1 MLYGAQYIL
10 LLFAN
15 APLRYLKGPL
25 SVSPLSISVALPVLG
40 SYSSMLLVDF
50 ALGAKYTLP
59 LGAATAPLYAPLVL
73 YIVLPK
79 SNELLL
85 LVPVKSKELMAADI

>member
-1 MLYGAQYIL
+1 
-10 LLFAN
+10 
-15 APLRYLKGPL
+15 
-25 SVSPLSISVALPVLG
+25 
-40 SYSSMLLVDF
+40 MLLVDF

-85 LVPVKSKELMAADI
+85 LVPVKSKELMAADISVLLSSYQGVSGSGGPVSPKNPNLALKGIL